1 MGSKFQLIG
10 NAVPPLLASTIA
22 TAIREQVFDISP
34 SRQPRLSHRASKSLE
49 LSVS

>member
-1 MGSKFQLIG
+1 LIG

-22 TAIREQVFDISP
+22 TAIREQVFDVAP
-34 SRQPRLSHRASKSLE
+34 SRQLRLSPGASKSLE